1 MYVIAVR
8 AFHWPKAPPEAG
20 FEPADDGAW
29 PPALTTQLF
38 IAAVGAFPGAAVCRL
53 HLTDPIVR
61 TGVCQITEKKLRTHL
76 SPQLLI
82 LILD

>member
-1 MYVIAVR
+1 M
-8 AFHWPKAPPEAG
+8 
-20 FEPADDGAW
+20 
-29 PPALTTQLF
+29 
-38 IAAVGAFPGAAVCRL
+38 
-53 HLTDPIVR
+53 R